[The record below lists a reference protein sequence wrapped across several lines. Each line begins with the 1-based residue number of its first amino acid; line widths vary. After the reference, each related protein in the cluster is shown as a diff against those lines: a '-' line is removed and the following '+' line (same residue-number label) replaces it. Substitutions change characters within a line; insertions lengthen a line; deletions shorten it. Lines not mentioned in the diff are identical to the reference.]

1 MLGTTTPVGLHDF
14 VVEQVV
20 PKYAKPGDRAIDL
33 GAGSGLLAT
42 RLRSFGLDVLAVDWN
57 DKFYGADI
65 PFLRVDLN
73 QPDFAEVCGPE
84 SFQLVTATEVIE
96 HMESPIGFL
105 RNIGRLLA
113 PNGCAVITTPNVDN
127 LPARLKFLAKGTI
140 RTMDETGEPTHISP
154 IFMDLFR
161 RQFLPRSGLSVR
173 DHFLIP
179 PGGYHFTRRRYAW
192 ALRLLSRSLP
202 GDHLAGDNHILVL
215 EKARSAQ

>member
-1 MLGTTTPVGLHDF
+1 MLETTTVAGLHDF
-14 VVEQVV
+14 VIEHVV
-20 PKYAKPGDRAIDL
+20 PKYVKPGDHAIDL

-42 RLRSFGLDVLAVDWN
+42 RLRSLGLDVLAVDWN
-57 DKFYGADI
+57 DKFYGADV

-73 QPDFAEVCGPE
+73 RPDFAEECGLE

-113 PNGCAVITTPNVDN
+113 PSGCAVITTPNVDN
-127 LPARLKFLAKGTI
+127 LPARLKFLAKGKI
-140 RTMDETGEPTHISP
+140 RTMDEFGEPTHISP
-154 IFMDLFR
+154 IFMDLFQ

-173 DHFLIP
+173 DHLLIP
-179 PGGYHFTRRRYAW
+179 PGDYHFTRRRYAW

-202 GDHLAGDNHILVL
+202 GDHLVGDNHILVL
-215 EKARSAQ
+215 EKAGTA